1 METSV
6 HKRLLDHLDQLAVL
20 DNPLRHRD
28 VRLLAGKLRGV
39 YRLRVGEYRLV
50 FEIDPV
56 LRLIKVMLVE
66 PRGNAY

>member
-6 HKRLLDHLDQLAVL
+6 HRRLLDRLDHLTVL
-20 DNPLRHRD
+20 DDPLRHRD
-28 VRLLAGKLRGV
+28 VRLLAGKLQGV

-50 FEIDPV
+50 FEIDPA
-56 LRLIKVMLVE
+56 LRHIKVMLVE